1 MTSYQEEKMKP
12 NSCLRLLMLAVLI
25 TFVAVSASAAPV
37 TINYAYD
44 DLNRL
49 TTAECV
55 GGPTETFVYD
65 EIGNRTNYTVAGT
78 GPVDDSGPSLTLA
91 NYTDNQHLDNPNVIL
106 TGTASDSGNGANGVF
121 LVAVNGGRAVNSTAM
136 GGGTANWSRSM
147 ILLPGANTIN
157 IIAHDNSTNQNQTTQ
172 TLTLYF
178 DFSPAV
184 ATNRPTGVIGLL
196 ATLNGTVN
204 PNGLDTTYY
213 FQWGRTVAYGNTT
226 PTQSAG
232 SGSNDTAVSADI
244 TGLSL
249 NATYHYRLVAT
260 NSKGTTY
267 GTDVV
272 FIGGGGNTDFNA
284 DGNQDILW
292 RNKVTGGIVA
302 CYMNGVTGLGAGTIA
317 DSSDLNW
324 DLIGTADFNDD
335 GNPDLLWRHKTTGAI
350 VVAYMNGVTGLGAG
364 TIADSSDLNWDLIGT
379 ADFNNDGNPDLLWRH
394 KTTGAIVVA
403 YMNGVDGIGTRVI
416 ADSSDLN
423 WDLIGTADFN
433 NDGNPDLLWRH
444 KTTGAIVVAYMNGV
458 TGLGAGTIADSSDL
472 NWDLIGTADF
482 NNDGNPDLLW
492 RHKTTGA
499 IVVAYMNGVDGIGTG
514 TIANSS
520 DLNWEIVAP

>member
-1 MTSYQEEKMKP
+1 MVF
-12 NSCLRLLMLAVLI
+12 LFAAV
-25 TFVAVSASAAPV
+25 TASAAPV
-37 TINYAYD
+37 IINYAYD

-267 GTDVV
+267 GADVV

-284 DGNQDILW
+284 DG
-292 RNKVTGGIVA
+292 K
-302 CYMNGVTGLGAGTIA
+302 
-317 DSSDLNW
+317 
-324 DLIGTADFNDD
+324 
-335 GNPDLLWRHKTTGAI
+335 PDLLWSNRSNGNVAI
-350 VVAYMNGVTGLGAG
+350 WYMNGNSVMSTEVIYQGVSLDWELVGAG
-364 TIADSSDLNWDLIGT
+364 
-379 ADFNNDGNPDLLWRH
+379 DFNSDGKPDLLWSNRSN
-394 KTTGAIVVA
+394 GNVAIW
-403 YMNGVDGIGTRVI
+403 YMNGNSVMSTEVI
-416 ADSSDLN
+416 SQ
-423 WDLIGTADFN
+423 
-433 NDGNPDLLWRH
+433 
-444 KTTGAIVVAYMNGV
+444 GV
-458 TGLGAGTIADSSDL
+458 PLDCEL
-472 NWDLIGTADF
+472 
-482 NNDGNPDLLW
+482 
-492 RHKTTGA
+492 
-499 IVVAYMNGVDGIGTG
+499 
-514 TIANSS
+514 
-520 DLNWEIVAP
+520 VAP